1 MKRLTL
7 TLLAMLALSAT
18 MLAQQAMPV
27 PFDPNVRRGKLEN
40 GLTYYIRHNEKP
52 AQRANF
58 YIAQK
63 VGSILEEDNQ
73 QGLAHFLEHMAFNGT
88 KNFPGKALL
97 NYMEH
102 NGVKFGE
109 NVNAWT
115 SIEQTVYMLT
125 NVPTTNMNLVDSCI
139 LILHD
144 WSNFISLEGEEIDK
158 ERGVI
163 LEEMRQGQGAQMRI
177 YEKMLPEIYPNS
189 PYGHRLPIGTKE
201 VVSGFDHEAL
211 RAYYHKWY
219 RPDLQGIIIVG
230 DIDVN
235 EVENHLK
242 SIFEDIPAPV
252 NPAERIRFQV
262 ADNAEPIVSICT
274 DPEETT
280 YDVSVFYKHDIVPFE
295 ERGDVQYWIKGYID
309 QLVATMYNN
318 RLEEL
323 TQKANPPFIY
333 GGGYY
338 STFFISDT
346 KDAWMSAAVAK
357 DKDGID
363 EALNAI
369 VAENKR
375 MQQYGFTASEFE
387 RAKADLMKRIE
398 NQYDERDKQET
409 GRIFRPILNHFLTNE
424 PLMGIE
430 NEYML
435 LSQIL
440 PALPVEAIN
449 QYAAELIREDNI
461 VITLT
466 APEKEGEVLPT
477 KAELLAMFNKAK
489 EVEVEPYVETVSNE
503 PLIATL
509 PVKGAIES
517 KKHDD
522 TFDATVLTLKNGVTV
537 IYKPTTFKDD
547 EVLMN
552 AYSFGGYSVMDQ
564 SDPYTLQEINS
575 LATLG
580 GVGNFSAIDL
590 PKVLAGKKA
599 SVHPQI
605 GSLTEGMSGNC
616 SARDLETML
625 QLTYL
630 YFTSPRSD
638 EEAFQSYITRT
649 KAMVAN
655 AESDPNTAFRDNLMF
670 AMYDN
675 HPLVKRMKAED
686 YDKVDYAKALK
697 LYTDRFKDA
706 NNFVFTFVGNID
718 PETFEP
724 LVEQYIGSL
733 KTKKND
739 ETWTANVPA
748 ITDKDVNSHY
758 TKAME
763 NPMVTCYM
771 VYNGEMEYTME
782 NQMKMQV
789 LSDVMDIVY
798 TEKIR
803 EDEGGTYG
811 VGVNGNLTLR
821 PKETFMFL
829 IAFQTNKEM
838 YEKLM
843 GIAVAELQNVAN
855 QGPRA
860 EDLKKVKEFLIK
872 KHSEDLES
880 NRYWMNCIQTQ
891 YRDGYNP
898 MANYEQIVN
907 GITADDVANMAK
919 AVLKGYKKEVVQIP
933 PRINEIP
940 LLNH

>member
-7 TLLAMLALSAT
+7 TLIATLALSAT
-18 MLAQQAMPV
+18 MLAQQAV
-27 PFDPNVRRGKLEN
+27 PFDQNVRRGKLEN

-63 VGSILEEDNQ
+63 VGSILEEEDQ
-73 QGLAHFLEHMAFNGT
+73 RGLAHFLEHMAFNGT
-88 KNFPGKALL
+88 ANFPGKSLL

-109 NVNAWT
+109 NVNAYT

-144 WSNFISLEGEEIDK
+144 WSSFISLEGEEIDK

-163 LEEMRQGQGAQMRI
+163 MEEKRTRNDAQQRMW
-177 YEKMLPEIYPNS
+177 EKMLPDIYPNS
-189 PYGHRLPIGTKE
+189 PYGHRMPIGTDE
-201 VVSGFDHEAL
+201 VIMGFDHEAL

-219 RPDLQGIIIVG
+219 RPDLQGIIIIG
-230 DIDVN
+230 DVDVN

-242 SIFEDIPAPV
+242 AIFEDIPAPI
-252 NPAERIRFQV
+252 NPTERTRFEV
-262 ADNAEPIVSICT
+262 ADNTEPIVSICT
-274 DPEETT
+274 DREETN
-280 YDVSVFYKHDIVPFE
+280 YGVSVYYKHDIVPFE
-295 ERGDVQYWIKGYID
+295 ERNDIQYWLKGYID
-309 QLVATMYNN
+309 QLVAMMYNN
-318 RLEEL
+318 RMEEL
-323 TQKANPPFIY
+323 TQKANPPFIFGY
-333 GGGYY
+333 GYY
-338 STFFISDT
+338 GTFFVSDT
-346 KDAWMSAAVAK
+346 KDAWTSMAYAK

-363 EALNAI
+363 EALTAL
-369 VAENKR
+369 VTENKR

-387 RAKADLMKRIE
+387 RAKADLMKHIE

-409 GRIFRPILNHFLTNE
+409 ARLFNPILAHFLTNE

-440 PALPVEAIN
+440 PNLPVEAIN
-449 QYAAELIREDNI
+449 QYVPELIREDNI

-466 APEKEGEVLPT
+466 APEKEGEKLPS
-477 KAELLAMFNKAK
+477 KAELIEMLDNAK
-489 EVEVEPYVETVSNE
+489 EIEVEPYVETVSNE

-509 PVKGAIES
+509 PVKGSIES

-522 TFDATVLTLKNGVTV
+522 IFDATVLILKNGVKV

-547 EVLMN
+547 EILMS

-564 SDPYTLQEINS
+564 SDPYTLQEINA

-590 PKVLAGKKA
+590 PKVLAGKRA
-599 SVHPQI
+599 SVYPSI
-605 GSLTEGMSGNC
+605 GMMTEGMNGNC

-638 EEAFQSYITRT
+638 EEAFQSYITRA

-655 AESDPNTAFRDNLMF
+655 AESDPMTAFRDNLMF

-675 HPLVKRMKAED
+675 HPLVKRMKAEE
-686 YDKVDYAKALK
+686 YDKVDYAKAMK
-697 LYTDRFKDA
+697 LYADRFKDA

-724 LVEQYIGSL
+724 LIEQYIGAL

-739 ETWTANVPA
+739 ETWTANVPS
-748 ITDKDVNSHY
+748 ITEKDITSHY

-763 NPMVTCYM
+763 NPKVTCYTIYSGDM
-771 VYNGEMEYTME
+771 QYTRK
-782 NQMKMQV
+782 NQLTMQA
-789 LSDVMDIVY
+789 LNDVMDIVY

-811 VGVNGNLTLR
+811 VGVQGNLSLR

-829 IAFQTNKEM
+829 IGFDTNKEM

-843 GIAVAELQNVAN
+843 GIAIAELQNVAN
-855 QGPRA
+855 NGPR
-860 EDLKKVKEFLIK
+860 EQDLKKVKEFLVK
-872 KHSEDLES
+872 KHSEDMEN
-880 NRYWMNCIQTQ
+880 NRYWMSCIQSVE
-891 YRDGYNP
+891 RDNINP
-898 MANYEQIVN
+898 MKDYNDIIN
-907 GITADDVANMAK
+907 SITADDVANMAK

-933 PRINEIP
+933 E
-940 LLNH
+940 

>member
-1 MKRLTL
+1 MKKLTL
-7 TLLAMLALSAT
+7 TLLALLALSAT

-27 PFDPNVRRGKLEN
+27 PFDQNVRRGKLEN

-63 VGSILEEDNQ
+63 VGSILEEDDQ

-88 KNFPGKALL
+88 KNYPGKELL

-144 WSNFISLEGEEIDK
+144 WSSFISLESEEIDK

-177 YEKMLPEIYPNS
+177 YQKMLPEIYPNS
-189 PYGHRLPIGTKE
+189 PYGHRLPIGTEK
-201 VVSGFDHEAL
+201 VVSGFKHDAL

-219 RPDLQGIIIVG
+219 RPDLQGIIIIG
-230 DIDVN
+230 DVDVN

-242 SIFEDIPAPV
+242 SIFEDIPAPI
-252 NPAERIRFQV
+252 NPAERTRFQV

-274 DPEETT
+274 DPEETN
-280 YDVSVFYKHDIVPFE
+280 YNISVYYKHDIVPFE
-295 ERGDVQYWIKGYID
+295 ERDDIQYWLKGYID
-309 QLVATMYNN
+309 ELVATMYNN
-318 RLEEL
+318 RMEEL
-323 TQKANPPFIY
+323 TQKANPPFIFGY
-333 GGGYY
+333 GYY
-338 STFFISDT
+338 GTFFVSDT
-346 KDAWMSAAVAK
+346 KDAWTGLAYAK
-357 DKDGID
+357 DKEGID
-363 EALNAI
+363 EALSAI

-409 GRIFRPILNHFLTNE
+409 GRLFYPILNHFLTNE

-435 LSQIL
+435 LGQIM

-449 QYAAELIREDNI
+449 QYVPELIREDNI

-477 KAELLAMFNKAK
+477 KEELLAMYEKANK
-489 EVEVEPYVETVSNE
+489 VEVEPYKETVSNE

-522 TFDATVLTLKNGVTV
+522 TFDATILTLKNGVKV

-547 EVLMN
+547 EILMN

-564 SDPYTLQEINS
+564 SDPFTLQEINS

-590 PKVLAGKKA
+590 PKILAGKKA
-599 SVHPQI
+599 NVSPNIQ
-605 GSLTEGMSGNC
+605 SFTEGMSGNC

-655 AESDPNTAFRDNLMF
+655 IESDPSTAFRDNLMF
-670 AMYDN
+670 ALYDN

-697 LYTDRFKDA
+697 LYADRFKDA

-724 LVEQYIGSL
+724 MIEQYIGSL
-733 KTKKND
+733 KTKKNN
-739 ETWTANVPA
+739 ETWTDKVPNL
-748 ITDKDVNSHY
+748 TDKDVNCHY

-763 NPMVTCYM
+763 NPKVTCYI
-771 VYNGEMEYTME
+771 VYNGDMVFNRK
-782 NQMKMQV
+782 NQMVMQA

-811 VGVNGNLTLR
+811 VGVNGNLNLR
-821 PKETFMFL
+821 PKETYMFL
-829 IAFQTNKEM
+829 IGFETNKEM

-843 GIAVAELQNVAN
+843 GIAKAELQNVAN
-855 QGPRA
+855 QGPRP
-860 EDLKKVKEFLIK
+860 EDLKKVKEFLVK
-872 KHSEDLES
+872 KHAEDLES
-880 NRYWMNCIQTQ
+880 NRYWMNCIQVMD
-891 YRDGYNP
+891 RDGYNP
-898 MANYEQIVN
+898 MQDYIDIIN
-907 GITADDVANMAK
+907 GITGDDVANMAK
-919 AVLKGYKKEVVQIP
+919 AVLNGYKKEVVQIP
-933 PRINEIP
+933 E
-940 LLNH
+940 

>member
-1 MKRLTL
+1 MRKLTL

-18 MLAQQAMPV
+18 MFAQQAMPV
-27 PFDPNVRRGKLEN
+27 PFDQNVRRGKLEN

-63 VGSILEEDNQ
+63 VGSILEEDDQ

-125 NVPTTNMNLVDSCI
+125 NVPTTNPGLVDSCI

-144 WSNFISLEGEEIDK
+144 WSSFISLESEEIEK

-177 YEKMLPEIYPNS
+177 YEKILPEIYPNS
-189 PYGHRLPIGTKE
+189 PYGHRLPIGIE
-201 VVSGFDHEAL
+201 PVVGHFEHEAL
-211 RAYYHKWY
+211 RAYYRKWY
-219 RPDLQGIIIVG
+219 RPDLQGIIIIG

-235 EVENHLK
+235 EIENRLK
-242 SIFEDIPAPV
+242 TIFEDIPAPV
-252 NPAERIRFQV
+252 NPAERTRFQV
-262 ADNAEPIVSICT
+262 ADNEEPIVTIGT
-274 DPEETT
+274 DREETT
-280 YDVSVFYKHDIVPFE
+280 YNVMLFYKHDIVPFE
-295 ERGDVQYWIKGYID
+295 ERGDISYWIKDYID
-309 QLVATMYNN
+309 QLVSTMYNN

-323 TQKANPPFIY
+323 TQKGNPPFIY
-333 GGGYY
+333 GYGYY
-338 STFFISDT
+338 GTFYVSDT
-346 KDAWMSAAVAK
+346 KDAWTSMAVAK

-363 EALNAI
+363 EALSAL

-375 MQQYGFTASEFE
+375 MQQYGFTESEFE
-387 RAKADLMKRIE
+387 RAKADLLKRIE

-409 GRIFRPILNHFLTNE
+409 GRLFNPILAHFLTNE

-435 LSQIL
+435 INQVL
-440 PALPVEAIN
+440 PALLLEAIN
-449 QYAAELIREDNI
+449 QYAAELIRKDNI

-466 APEKEGEVLPT
+466 APEKEGEVLPN
-477 KAELLAMFNKAK
+477 KAELLAMFNKAN
-489 EVEVEPYVETVSNE
+489 EVEVEPYKETVSNE

-522 TFDATVLTLKNGVTV
+522 TFDATVLTLKNGVKV

-547 EVLMN
+547 EIMMT

-564 SDPYTLQEINS
+564 SDPYTLQEINE

-580 GVGNFSAIDL
+580 GLGNFSAIDL

-599 SVHPQI
+599 RVTPSVN
-605 GSLTEGMSGNC
+605 SMTEGISGNC
-616 SARDLETML
+616 SVRDLETML

-630 YFTSPRSD
+630 YFNSIRSD
-638 EEAFQSYITRT
+638 EEAFQSYVTRT
-649 KAMVAN
+649 KAIVAN
-655 AESDPNTAFRDNLMF
+655 AESDPNTAFRDNLMA

-686 YDKVDYAKALK
+686 YDKIDYAKGLK
-697 LYTDRFKDA
+697 LFADRFKDA

-724 LVEQYIGSL
+724 MIEQYIGSL
-733 KTKKND
+733 KTKNNN
-739 ETWTANVPA
+739 ETWTDKAPA
-748 ITDKDVNSHY
+748 ITDKDVNNHY

-771 VYNGEMEYTME
+771 VYNGEVDYTAE
-782 NQMKMQV
+782 NIMKMQV
-789 LSDVMDIVY
+789 LGDVMDIVY

-811 VGVNGNLTLR
+811 VGVNGNLSLR
-821 PKETFMFL
+821 PKEAFMFL
-829 IAFQTNKEM
+829 IGFQTNKEM

-843 GIAVAELQNVAN
+843 GIAISELQNVADN
-855 QGPRA
+855 GPR
-860 EDLKKVKEFLIK
+860 EQDLKKVKEFLIK
-872 KHSEDLES
+872 KHAEDLES
-880 NRYWMNCIQTQ
+880 NRYWMNCIQAKE
-891 YRDGYNP
+891 RDNYNP
-898 MANYEQIVN
+898 MDNYEKIVN
-907 GITADDVANMAK
+907 AITGNDVANMAK
-919 AVLKGYKKEVVQIP
+919 AVLKGHKKEVVQIP
-933 PRINEIP
+933 E
-940 LLNH
+940 

>member
-1 MKRLTL
+1 MKKLTL

-18 MLAQQAMPV
+18 MFAQQAMPV
-27 PFDPNVRRGKLEN
+27 PFDQNVRRGKLEN

-63 VGSILEEDNQ
+63 VGSILEEENQ
-73 QGLAHFLEHMAFNGT
+73 RGLAHFLEHMAFNGLEH
-88 KNFPGKALL
+88 FPKKAMLD
-97 NYMEH
+97 YMER

-115 SIEQTVYMLT
+115 SFEQTVYMLN
-125 NVPTTNMNLVDSCI
+125 NVPTTNPGLVDSC
-139 LILHD
+139 LLVLHD
-144 WSNFISLEGEEIDK
+144 WSSFISLEDDEIES

-163 LEEMRQGQGAQMRI
+163 LEEMRQGLDAQSRI
-177 YEKMLPEIYPNS
+177 YDKILPEIYPNS
-189 PYGHRLPIGTKE
+189 PYGVPMPIIGTEE
-201 VVSGFDHEAL
+201 VVANFDHQFL
-211 RAYYHKWY
+211 RDYYNKWY
-219 RPDLQGIIIVG
+219 RPDLQGIIIIG

-235 EVENHLK
+235 QIENRIK
-242 SIFEDIPAPV
+242 EMFADIPAPV
-252 NPAERIRFQV
+252 NPAERVYFPV
-262 ADNAEPIVSICT
+262 ADNEEPIVSIAT
-274 DPEETT
+274 DVEETN
-280 YDVSVFYKHDIVPFE
+280 YNIMLSYKHDIVPFE
-295 ERGDVQYWIKGYID
+295 EREDVQYWIKGYLDNLISS
-309 QLVATMYNN
+309 MYNN
-318 RLEEL
+318 RMQEL
-323 TQKANPPFIY
+323 TQKANPPFIFGY
-333 GGGYY
+333 GYY
-338 STFFISDT
+338 GTFFISDT
-346 KDAWMSAAVAK
+346 KDAWTSLAYAK

-375 MQQYGFTASEFE
+375 MQEYGFTASEFE

-398 NQYDERDKQET
+398 SQYDERDKQET
-409 GRIFRPILNHFLTNE
+409 SRYFYPILSHFLTNE

-435 LSQIL
+435 LSQVL
-440 PALPVEAIN
+440 PALPLEAIN
-449 QYAAELIREDNI
+449 MYAKEMIREDNI

-477 KAELLAMFNKAK
+477 KDELLAMLKKAN
-489 EVEVEPYVETVSNE
+489 EVEVEPYKETVSNE

-509 PVKGAIES
+509 PVKGEITS

-522 TFDATVLTLKNGVTV
+522 TFDATILTLSNGAKV
-537 IYKPTTFKDD
+537 IYKPTKFKDD
-547 EVLMN
+547 EIMMN
-552 AYSFGGYSVMDQ
+552 AYSFGGLSVMDQ
-564 SDPYTLQEINS
+564 SDPYTLQQIDE

-599 SVHPQI
+599 NVNPSI
-605 GSLTEGMSGNC
+605 GNFTEGMNGNC
-616 SARDLETML
+616 SVKDLETML

-630 YFTSPRSD
+630 YFNSLRSD

-649 KAMVAN
+649 KAMLANYESNPDVAF
-655 AESDPNTAFRDNLMF
+655 SDNLIF
-670 AMYDN
+670 ALFDN
-675 HPLVKRMKAED
+675 HPLRKRMKAED
-686 YDKVDYAKALK
+686 YDKVDYANGLK
-697 LYTDRFKDA
+697 LFADRFKDA

-724 LVEQYIGSL
+724 LIEQYIGSL

-739 ETWTANVPA
+739 ETWTANVPT
-748 ITDKDVNSHY
+748 ITDKDVNCHY

-763 NPMVTCYM
+763 NPKVTCYI
-771 VYNGEMEYTME
+771 VYNGDMEFNRK
-782 NQMKMQV
+782 NQMTMQA
-789 LSDVMDIVY
+789 LNDVMDIVY

-811 VGVNGNLTLR
+811 VGVNGNLMNR
-821 PKETFMFL
+821 PKESFMFL
-829 IAFQTNKEM
+829 VGFNTNKEM

-855 QGPRA
+855 NGPRP
-860 EDLKKVKEFLIK
+860 EDLKKVKEFLVK
-872 KHSEDLES
+872 KHAEDMEN
-880 NRYWMNCIQTQ
+880 NRYWMNCITTQ
-891 YRDGYNP
+891 ERDGYNP
-898 MANYEQIVN
+898 MADYEKIIES
-907 GITADDVANMAK
+907 ITSDDVANMAK

-933 PRINEIP
+933 E
-940 LLNH
+940 

>member
-1 MKRLTL
+1 MKKLTL
-7 TLLAMLALSAT
+7 TLIAMLALSIT

-63 VGSILEEDNQ
+63 VGSILEEDDQ

-144 WSNFISLEGEEIDK
+144 WSSFISLEGEEIDK

-509 PVKGAIES
+509 PVKGAIET

-855 QGPRA
+855 QGPRP

-933 PRINEIP
+933 E
-940 LLNH
+940 

>member
-1 MKRLTL
+1 MKKLTL
-7 TLLAMLALSAT
+7 TLIAMLALSIT

-63 VGSILEEDNQ
+63 VGSILEEDDQ

-144 WSNFISLEGEEIDK
+144 WSSFISLEGEEIDK

-363 EALNAI
+363 EALNSI

-509 PVKGAIES
+509 PVKGAIET

-933 PRINEIP
+933 E
-940 LLNH
+940 

>member
-1 MKRLTL
+1 
-7 TLLAMLALSAT
+7 MLALSVS

-27 PFDPNVRRGKLEN
+27 PFDQNVRRGKLEN

-63 VGSILEEDNQ
+63 VGSILEEDDQ

-88 KNFPGKALL
+88 KNYPGKELL

-144 WSNFISLEGEEIDK
+144 WSSFISLESEEIDK

-177 YEKMLPEIYPNS
+177 YQKMLPEIYPNS
-189 PYGHRLPIGTKE
+189 PYGHRLPIGTEE
-201 VVSGFDHEAL
+201 VVSGFKHDAL

-219 RPDLQGIIIVG
+219 RPDLQGIIIIG
-230 DIDVN
+230 DVDVN

-242 SIFEDIPAPV
+242 SIFEDIPAPI
-252 NPAERIRFQV
+252 NPAERTRFQV

-274 DPEETT
+274 DPEETN
-280 YDVSVFYKHDIVPFE
+280 YNISVYYKHDIVPFE
-295 ERGDVQYWIKGYID
+295 ERDDIQYWLKGYID
-309 QLVATMYNN
+309 ELVATMYNN
-318 RLEEL
+318 RMEEL
-323 TQKANPPFIY
+323 TQKANPPFIFGY
-333 GGGYY
+333 GYY
-338 STFFISDT
+338 GTFFVSDT
-346 KDAWMSAAVAK
+346 KDAWTGLAYAK

-363 EALNAI
+363 EALSAI

-409 GRIFRPILNHFLTNE
+409 GRLFYPILSHFLTNE

-435 LSQIL
+435 LGQIM

-449 QYAAELIREDNI
+449 QYVPELIREDNI

-477 KAELLAMFNKAK
+477 KEELLAMYEKANK
-489 EVEVEPYVETVSNE
+489 VEVEPYKETVSNE

-522 TFDATVLTLKNGVTV
+522 TFDATILTLKNGVKV

-547 EVLMN
+547 EILMN

-564 SDPYTLQEINS
+564 SDPFTLQEINQ

-590 PKVLAGKKA
+590 PKILAGKKA
-599 SVHPQI
+599 NVSPNIQ
-605 GSLTEGMSGNC
+605 SFTEGMSGNC
-616 SARDLETML
+616 SARDLETLL

-655 AESDPNTAFRDNLMF
+655 IESDPSTAFRDNLMF
-670 AMYDN
+670 ALYDN

-697 LYTDRFKDA
+697 LYADRFKDA

-724 LVEQYIGSL
+724 MIEQYIGSL
-733 KTKKND
+733 KTKKNN
-739 ETWTANVPA
+739 ETWTDKVPNL
-748 ITDKDVNSHY
+748 TDKDVNCHY

-763 NPMVTCYM
+763 NPKVTCYI
-771 VYNGEMEYTME
+771 VYNGDMEFNRK
-782 NQMKMQV
+782 NQMVMQA

-811 VGVNGNLTLR
+811 VGVNGNLNLR
-821 PKETFMFL
+821 PKETYMFL
-829 IAFQTNKEM
+829 IGFETNKEM

-843 GIAVAELQNVAN
+843 GIAKAELQNVAN
-855 QGPRA
+855 QGPRP
-860 EDLKKVKEFLIK
+860 EDLKKVKEFLVK
-872 KHSEDLES
+872 KHAEDLES
-880 NRYWMNCIQTQ
+880 NRYWMNCIQVMD
-891 YRDGYNP
+891 RDGYNP
-898 MANYEQIVN
+898 MQDYIDIIN
-907 GITADDVANMAK
+907 GITSDDVANMAK
-919 AVLKGYKKEVVQIP
+919 AVLNGYKKEVVQIP
-933 PRINEIP
+933 E
-940 LLNH
+940 

>member
-1 MKRLTL
+1 MKKLTL

-18 MLAQQAMPV
+18 MLAQQAMPL
-27 PFDPNVRRGKLEN
+27 PFDQNVRRGKLEN

-63 VGSILEEDNQ
+63 VGSILENDDQ

-88 KNFPGKALL
+88 TNFPGKSLL
-97 NYMEH
+97 SYMEH

-115 SIEQTVYMLT
+115 GIEQTVYMLT
-125 NVPTTNMNLVDSCI
+125 NVPTTNKNLVDSCI

-144 WSNFISLEGEEIDK
+144 WSSFISLEGPEIDK

-163 LEEMRQGQGAQMRI
+163 LEEKRSRNDAQQRMW
-177 YEKMLPEIYPNS
+177 EKMLPEIYPNS
-189 PYGHRLPIGTKE
+189 PYGHRMPIGLEE
-201 VVSGFDHEAL
+201 VITGFDHEAL

-219 RPDLQGIIIVG
+219 RPDLQGIIIIG
-230 DIDVN
+230 DVDVN
-235 EVENHLK
+235 EVESRIK
-242 SIFEDIPAPV
+242 AIFEDIPAPV
-252 NPAERIRFQV
+252 NPAERTRFQV

-274 DPEETT
+274 DREETN
-280 YDVSVFYKHDIVPFE
+280 YNISVYYKHDVVPTE
-295 ERGDVQYWIKGYID
+295 EKGDISYWLKGFID
-309 QLVATMYNN
+309 DLVSTMFNN
-318 RLEEL
+318 RMQEL
-323 TQKANPPFIY
+323 TQKANPPFIFGY
-333 GGGYY
+333 GYY
-338 STFFISDT
+338 GTFFVSDT
-346 KDAWMSAAVAK
+346 KDAWTTTAYAK

-363 EALNAI
+363 EALAAL
-369 VAENKR
+369 VAESKR
-375 MQQYGFTASEFE
+375 MQEYGFTASEFE
-387 RAKADLMKRIE
+387 RAKADLMKRIQS
-398 NQYDERDKQET
+398 QYDERDKQET
-409 GRIFRPILNHFLTNE
+409 SRYFYPILYHFLNNE

-435 LSQIL
+435 VSQIL
-440 PALPVEAIN
+440 PSLPVEAIN
-449 QYAAELIREDNI
+449 MYAKEMIREDNI

-466 APEKEGEVLPT
+466 APEKADEKLPS
-477 KAELLAMFNKAK
+477 KEELLGMFNKAK

-509 PVKGAIES
+509 PPKGAIES
-517 KKHDD
+517 KKHDLV
-522 TFDATVLTLKNGVTV
+522 FDATVLTLKNGVKV
-537 IYKPTTFKDD
+537 IYKPTKFKDD
-547 EVLMN
+547 EILMN

-564 SDPYTLQEINS
+564 SDPYTLQEINE

-599 SVHPQI
+599 SVHPNI
-605 GSLTEGMSGNC
+605 SSLTEGMSGNC
-616 SARDLETML
+616 SVNDLETML

-649 KAMVAN
+649 KAMIAN
-655 AESDPNTAFRDNLMF
+655 MEADPNTAFRDNLMF

-697 LYTDRFKDA
+697 LYADRFKDA

-733 KTKKND
+733 KTKNND
-739 ETWTANVPA
+739 ETWTDKVPL
-748 ITDKDVNSHY
+748 ITEKDVTSHY

-771 VYNGEMEYTME
+771 VYNGDMQYTRK
-782 NQMKMQV
+782 NQMTMQI
-789 LSDVMDIVY
+789 LGDVMDIVY

-811 VGVNGNLTLR
+811 VGVQGNLSNR

-829 IAFQTNKEM
+829 IGFQTNKEM

-843 GIAVAELQNVAN
+843 AS
-855 QGPRA
+855 PSPSC
-860 EDLKKVKEFLIK
+860 KM
-872 KHSEDLES
+872 
-880 NRYWMNCIQTQ
+880 WPT
-891 YRDGYNP
+891 
-898 MANYEQIVN
+898 
-907 GITADDVANMAK
+907 K
-919 AVLKGYKKEVVQIP
+919 ARVPKTS
-933 PRINEIP
+933 RR
-940 LLNH
+940 

>member
-1 MKRLTL
+1 MKKLTL

-18 MLAQQAMPV
+18 MFAQQAMPV
-27 PFDPNVRRGKLEN
+27 PFDQNVRRGKLEN

-63 VGSILEEDNQ
+63 VGSVLEEENQ
-73 QGLAHFLEHMAFNGT
+73 RGLAHFLEHMAFNGLEH
-88 KNFPGKALL
+88 FPKKTMLD
-97 NYMEH
+97 YMER
-102 NGVKFGE
+102 NGVKFGT

-115 SIEQTVYMLT
+115 SFEQTVYMLN
-125 NVPTTNMNLVDSCI
+125 NVPTTNPGLVDSC
-139 LILHD
+139 LLVLHD
-144 WSNFISLEGEEIDK
+144 WSSFISLEDDEIES

-163 LEEMRQGQGAQMRI
+163 LEEMRQGMDAQSRI
-177 YEKMLPEIYPNS
+177 YNKVLPEIYPNS
-189 PYGHRLPIGTKE
+189 PYGVPMPIIGTEE
-201 VVSGFDHEAL
+201 VVANFDHQFL
-211 RAYYHKWY
+211 RDYYNKWY
-219 RPDLQGIIIVG
+219 RPDLQGIIIIG
-230 DIDVN
+230 DVDVN
-235 EVENHLK
+235 QIENRLK
-242 SIFEDIPAPV
+242 EMFADIPAPV
-252 NPAERIRFQV
+252 DPAERVYFPV
-262 ADNAEPIVSICT
+262 ADNEETIVSIAT
-274 DPEETT
+274 DVEETT
-280 YDVSVFYKHDIVPFE
+280 YDISVLYKHDIVPFE

-309 QLVATMYNN
+309 DLVSTMYNN

-323 TQKANPPFIY
+323 THKANPPFVY

-338 STFFISDT
+338 GTFLISNT
-346 KDAWMSAAVAK
+346 KDAWTTTAVAM
-357 DKDGID
+357 DKDGI
-363 EALNAI
+363 EKALNALI
-369 VAENKR
+369 AENKR
-375 MQQYGFTASEFE
+375 MQQFGFTESEFE

-409 GRIFRPILNHFLTNE
+409 GRLFYPILSHFLTNE

-461 VITLT
+461 VIMLT

-477 KAELLAMFNKAK
+477 KAELLVMFEKANKQ
-489 EVEVEPYVETVSNE
+489 EVEAYVETVSNE

-509 PVKGAIES
+509 PVKGAIAS

-522 TFDATVLTLKNGVTV
+522 TFDATVLTLKNGVKV

-547 EVLMN
+547 EVMMT

-564 SDPYTLQEINS
+564 KDPYTLQEINS

-605 GSLTEGMSGNC
+605 SSFTEGMSGNC
-616 SARDLETML
+616 SARDLETMM

-638 EEAFQSYITRT
+638 EEAFQSYLTRT
-649 KAMVAN
+649 KAIVAN
-655 AESDPNTAFRDNLMF
+655 AESDPMTAFRDNLML
-670 AMYDN
+670 AMYDD
-675 HPLVKRMKAED
+675 HPLIKRMRAED

-697 LYTDRFKDA
+697 LYADRFKDA

-724 LVEQYIGSL
+724 MVEQYIGAL
-733 KTKKND
+733 KTKKNN
-739 ETWTANVPA
+739 ETWTANAPA
-748 ITDKDVNSHY
+748 LTDKDVNFHY

-763 NPMVTCYM
+763 NPKVTCYM
-771 VYNGEMEYTME
+771 VYNGDMEFNRK
-782 NQMKMQV
+782 NQMTMQA

-811 VGVNGNLTLR
+811 VGVNGNLNNR
-821 PKETFMFL
+821 PKESFMFL
-829 IAFQTNKEM
+829 IGFETNKEM
-838 YEKLM
+838 FEKLI
-843 GIAVAELQNVAN
+843 GIAKAELQNVAN
-855 QGPRA
+855 NGPRP

-872 KHSEDLES
+872 KHSEDLEN

-891 YRDGYNP
+891 DRDGYNP

-907 GITADDVANMAK
+907 SITSDDVANMAK
-919 AVLKGYKKEVVQIP
+919 AVLNGYKKEVVQIP
-933 PRINEIP
+933 E
-940 LLNH
+940 

>member
-1 MKRLTL
+1 MKKLTL
-7 TLLAMLALSAT
+7 TLIAMLAMSAS
-18 MLAQQAMPV
+18 MFAQQAMPA
-27 PFDPNVRRGKLEN
+27 PFDQNVRRGKLEN

-63 VGSILEEDNQ
+63 VGSILEEDTQ
-73 QGLAHFLEHMAFNGT
+73 RGLAHFLEHMAFNGLEH
-88 KNFPGKALL
+88 FPKKAMLD
-97 NYMEH
+97 YMER
-102 NGVKFGE
+102 NGVKFGT

-115 SIEQTVYMLT
+115 SFEQTVYMLN
-125 NVPTTNMNLVDSCI
+125 NVPTTNPGLVDTCM
-139 LILHD
+139 LVLHD
-144 WSNFISLEGEEIDK
+144 WSSFISLEDDEIES

-163 LEEMRQGQGAQMRI
+163 LEEMRQGQDAQMRI
-177 YEKMLPEIYPNS
+177 YDKILPEIYPNS
-189 PYGHRLPIGTKE
+189 PYGVPMPIIGTEE
-201 VVSGFDHEAL
+201 VVAHFDHQHL
-211 RAYYHKWY
+211 RNYYHKWY
-219 RPDLQGIIIVG
+219 RPDLQGIIIIG

-235 EVENHLK
+235 QIENRLK
-242 SIFEDIPAPV
+242 EMFADIPAPV
-252 NPAERIRFQV
+252 DPAERVYFPV
-262 ADNAEPIVSICT
+262 ADNEKPIVSVAT
-274 DPEETT
+274 DVEETT
-280 YDVSVFYKHDIVPFE
+280 YNIMVSYKHDIIPFE
-295 ERGDVQYWIKGYID
+295 ERDDVQYWIKGYLDDLI
-309 QLVATMYNN
+309 ATMYNN
-318 RLEEL
+318 RMREL
-323 TQKANPPFIY
+323 TQKADPPFIFGY
-333 GGGYY
+333 GYY
-338 STFFISDT
+338 GTFFISDT
-346 KDAWMSAAVAK
+346 KDAWTSYAVAM
-357 DKDGID
+357 DKDGI
-363 EALNAI
+363 EKAVNAL

-375 MQQYGFTASEFE
+375 MQQYGFTESEFE

-409 GRIFRPILNHFLTNE
+409 DRYFRPILAHFLTNE

-440 PALPVEAIN
+440 PNLPVEAIN
-449 QYAAELIREDNI
+449 QYAPELIREDNI

-466 APEKEGEVLPT
+466 APEKEGEKLPT
-477 KAELLAMFNKAK
+477 KEELLAMFEKANKQ
-489 EVEVEPYVETVSNE
+489 EVEPYVETVSNE

-509 PVKGAIES
+509 PVKGEISS

-522 TFDATVLTLKNGVTV
+522 TFDATILTLKNGVKV

-547 EVLMN
+547 EILMT
-552 AYSFGGYSVMDQ
+552 AYSFGGYSAMDQ
-564 SDPYTLQEINS
+564 SDPYTLQELNE

-599 SVHPQI
+599 SVHPYI
-605 GSLTEGMSGNC
+605 SSMTEGIDGNC
-616 SARDLETML
+616 SVRDLETML

-630 YFTSPRSD
+630 YFNSPRSD
-638 EEAFQSYITRT
+638 EEAFQSYINRT
-649 KAMVAN
+649 KSMVAN
-655 AESDPNTAFRDNLMF
+655 VESDPNTAFRDNMVF

-675 HPLVKRMKAED
+675 HPLAKRMKAED

-697 LYTDRFKDA
+697 LYADRFKDA

-724 LVEQYIGSL
+724 LIEQYIGAL

-739 ETWTANVPA
+739 ETWTANCPTL
-748 ITDKDVNSHY
+748 TDKDVNCHY

-771 VYNGEMEYTME
+771 VYNGDMQFNRKNQLTM
-782 NQMKMQV
+782 QA

-811 VGVNGNLTLR
+811 VGVQGNLSLR

-829 IAFQTNKEM
+829 IGFQTNKEM

-843 GIAVAELQNVAN
+843 GIAKVELQNVASN
-855 QGPRA
+855 GPRP

-880 NRYWMNCIQTQ
+880 NRYWMNSIQCKE
-891 YRDGYNP
+891 RDGYNP
-898 MANYEQIVN
+898 MENYNDLIN
-907 GITADDVANMAK
+907 GITGDDVANMAK
-919 AVLKGYKKEVVQIP
+919 AVLKGYLKEVVQIP
-933 PRINEIP
+933 E
-940 LLNH
+940 

>member
-1 MKRLTL
+1 MRKLTL
-7 TLLAMLALSAT
+7 TLAAVFALSAT

-27 PFDPNVRRGKLEN
+27 PFDQNVRRGKLEN

-63 VGSILEEDNQ
+63 VGSILEEDDQ

-88 KNFPGKALL
+88 QNFPGKALL

-144 WSNFISLEGEEIDK
+144 WSSFISLESEEIDK

-177 YEKMLPEIYPNS
+177 YQKMLPEIYPNS
-189 PYGHRLPIGTKE
+189 PYGHRLPIGTEE
-201 VVSGFDHEAL
+201 VVSGFKHDAL

-219 RPDLQGIIIVG
+219 RPDLQGIIIIG

-242 SIFEDIPAPV
+242 TIFEDIPAPI
-252 NPAERIRFQV
+252 NPAERTRFQV
-262 ADNAEPIVSICT
+262 ADNEEPIVSICT
-274 DPEETT
+274 DPEETN
-280 YDVSVFYKHDIVPFE
+280 YNISVFYKHDIVPFE
-295 ERGDVQYWIKGYID
+295 EKDDIQYWLKGYID
-309 QLVATMYNN
+309 ELVATMYNN
-318 RLEEL
+318 RMEEL
-323 TQKANPPFIY
+323 TQKANPPFIFGY
-333 GGGYY
+333 GYY
-338 STFFISDT
+338 GTFFVSDT
-346 KDAWMSAAVAK
+346 KDAWTSLAYAK

-409 GRIFRPILNHFLTNE
+409 GRYLYPILNHFLTNE

-440 PALPVEAIN
+440 PNLPVEAIN
-449 QYAAELIREDNI
+449 QYVPELIRKDNI

-477 KAELLAMFNKAK
+477 KGELLALFNKAN
-489 EVEVEPYVETVSNE
+489 EVEVEPYKETVSNE

-522 TFDATVLTLKNGVTV
+522 TFDATILTLKNGVKV
-537 IYKPTTFKDD
+537 IYKPTKFKDD
-547 EVLMN
+547 EILMTT
-552 AYSFGGYSVMDQ
+552 YSFGGYSAMDQ
-564 SDPYTLQEINS
+564 SDPFTLQEINE
-575 LATLG
+575 LATIG
-580 GVGNFSAIDL
+580 GLGNFSAIDL
-590 PKVLAGKKA
+590 PKILAGKKA
-599 SVHPQI
+599 NVRPDI
-605 GSLTEGMSGNC
+605 SLFTEGMSGNC

-655 AESDPNTAFRDNLMF
+655 IESDPNTAFRDNLLL
-670 AMYDN
+670 ALYDN
-675 HPLVKRMKAED
+675 HPLVKRMRAED
-686 YDKVDYAKALK
+686 YDKVDYSKALK
-697 LYTDRFKDA
+697 LYADRFKDA

-724 LVEQYIGSL
+724 MIEQYIGSL
-733 KTKKND
+733 KTKKNN
-739 ETWTANVPA
+739 ETWTANAPV
-748 ITDKDVNSHY
+748 ITDKNFNSHY

-763 NPMVTCYM
+763 NPKTTCYM
-771 VYNGEMEYTME
+771 VYNGDMEFTRKNQLTM
-782 NQMKMQV
+782 QA

-811 VGVNGNLTLR
+811 VGVNGNLSNR

-829 IAFQTNKEM
+829 IGFETNKEM

-843 GIAVAELQNVAN
+843 GIAKAELQNVAN
-855 QGPRA
+855 NGPRP

-872 KHSEDLES
+872 KHAEDMEN
-880 NRYWMNCIQTQ
+880 NRYWMNCIQTMD
-891 YRDGYNP
+891 RDGYNP
-898 MANYEQIVN
+898 MSNYVEIIN
-907 GITADDVANMAK
+907 EITGEEVANMAK
-919 AVLKGYKKEVVQIP
+919 AVLKGYLKEVVQIP
-933 PRINEIP
+933 E
-940 LLNH
+940 

>member
-1 MKRLTL
+1 MKKLTL
-7 TLLAMLALSAT
+7 TLIAMLALSAT
-18 MLAQQAMPV
+18 MFAQQAMPV

-58 YIAQK
+58 YIAQI
-63 VGSILEEDNQ
+63 VGSILENDDQ

-88 KNFPGKALL
+88 KNFPGKGLL

-144 WSNFISLEGEEIDK
+144 WSSFISLEGEEIDK

-189 PYGHRLPIGTKE
+189 PYGHRLPIGTEE
-201 VVSGFDHEAL
+201 VVSGFKHDAL

-219 RPDLQGIIIVG
+219 RPDLQGIIIIG
-230 DIDVN
+230 DVDVN

-242 SIFEDIPAPV
+242 SIFEDIPAPI
-252 NPAERIRFQV
+252 NPAERTRFQV

-274 DPEETT
+274 DPEETN
-280 YDVSVFYKHDIVPFE
+280 YNISLYYKHDIVPFE
-295 ERGDVQYWIKGYID
+295 ERGDVQYWLKGYID
-309 QLVATMYNN
+309 QLVSTMYNN
-318 RLEEL
+318 RMEEL
-323 TQKANPPFIY
+323 TQKANPPFIFGY
-333 GGGYY
+333 GYY
-338 STFFISDT
+338 GTFFVSDT
-346 KDAWMSAAVAK
+346 KDAWTGLAYAK

-363 EALNAI
+363 EALTAI
-369 VAENKR
+369 MAENKR

-387 RAKADLMKRIE
+387 RAKADLMKQIE

-409 GRIFRPILNHFLTNE
+409 SRYFYPILNHFLTNE
-424 PLMGIE
+424 PLLGIE

-435 LSQIL
+435 LGQIM
-440 PALPVEAIN
+440 PMLPVEAIN
-449 QYAAELIREDNI
+449 QYAKELIREDNI

-477 KAELLAMFNKAK
+477 KEELLALFNKAK
-489 EVEVEPYVETVSNE
+489 EIEVEPYKETVSNE

-522 TFDATVLTLKNGVTV
+522 TFDATILTLKNGVKV
-537 IYKPTTFKDD
+537 IYKPTHFKDD
-547 EVLMN
+547 EILMS

-564 SDPYTLQEINS
+564 SDPYTLQQLNE
-575 LATLG
+575 LAGLG
-580 GVGNFSAIDL
+580 GLGNFSAIDL
-590 PKVLAGKKA
+590 PKVLAGKK
-599 SVHPQI
+599 VHV
-605 GSLTEGMSGNC
+605 SGNVNTFTENVSGSC
-616 SARDLETML
+616 SVKDLETMM
-625 QLTYL
+625 QLIYL
-630 YFTSPRSD
+630 SFGTPRSD
-638 EEAFQSYITRT
+638 EEAYQSFITRT
-649 KAMVAN
+649 KAMLANIESNPDVAF
-655 AESDPNTAFRDNLMF
+655 SDNLIF
-670 AMYDN
+670 ALFDN
-675 HPLVKRMKAED
+675 HPLRKRMKAED

-697 LYTDRFKDA
+697 LYADRFKDA

-724 LVEQYIGSL
+724 MVEQYIGAL

-739 ETWTANVPA
+739 ETWTPNVPA
-748 ITDKDVNSHY
+748 ITDKDVTSHY

-763 NPMVTCYM
+763 NPKVTCYM
-771 VYNGEMEYTME
+771 VYNGDMEFNRK
-782 NQMKMQV
+782 NQLTMQV

-811 VGVNGNLTLR
+811 VGVNASLNNR
-821 PKETFMFL
+821 PKESFMFL
-829 IAFQTNKEM
+829 IGFNTNKEM

-843 GIAVAELQNVAN
+843 GIAKAELQNMAN
-855 QGPRA
+855 QGPRP

-872 KHSEDLES
+872 KHAEDLES

-891 YRDGYNP
+891 DSDGYNP
-898 MANYEQIVN
+898 MANYNEIIN
-907 GITADDVANMAK
+907 GISSSDVANMAK
-919 AVLKGYKKEVVQIP
+919 AVLNGYKKEVVQIP
-933 PRINEIP
+933 E
-940 LLNH
+940 

>member
-1 MKRLTL
+1 
-7 TLLAMLALSAT
+7 
-18 MLAQQAMPV
+18 
-27 PFDPNVRRGKLEN
+27 
-40 GLTYYIRHNEKP
+40 
-52 AQRANF
+52 
-58 YIAQK
+58 
-63 VGSILEEDNQ
+63 
-73 QGLAHFLEHMAFNGT
+73 MAFNGT

-144 WSNFISLEGEEIDK
+144 WSSFISLEGEEIDK

-309 QLVATMYNN
+309 QLVATMYND

-489 EVEVEPYVETVSNE
+489 EAEVEPYVETVSNE

-697 LYTDRFKDA
+697 LYADRFKDA
-706 NNFVFTFVGNID
+706 NNFVFTFVGNIN

-758 TKAME
+758 TKSME

-838 YEKLM
+838 YEKLI

-855 QGPRA
+855 QGPRP

-891 YRDGYNP
+891 NRDGYNP

-933 PRINEIP
+933 E
-940 LLNH
+940 

>member
-1 MKRLTL
+1 MKKLTL
-7 TLLAMLALSAT
+7 TLLATVALSAT
-18 MLAQQAMPV
+18 MFAQGMQL
-27 PFDPNVRRGKLEN
+27 PFDQNVRRGKLEN

-63 VGSILEEDNQ
+63 VGSILEEEDQ
-73 QGLAHFLEHMAFNGT
+73 RGLAHFLEHMAFNGT
-88 KNFPGKALL
+88 LNYPGKSLL

-109 NVNAWT
+109 NVNAYT

-144 WSNFISLEGEEIDK
+144 WSSFISLEGEDIDK

-163 LEEMRQGQGAQMRI
+163 MEEKRTRNSAQQRMW
-177 YEKMLPEIYPNS
+177 EKMLPEIYPNS
-189 PYGHRLPIGTKE
+189 PYGHRMPIGTEE
-201 VVSGFDHEAL
+201 VIMGFDHEAL

-219 RPDLQGIIIVG
+219 RPDLQGIIIIG

-235 EVENHLK
+235 VVESHLK
-242 SIFEDIPAPV
+242 SIFADIPAPID
-252 NPAERIRFQV
+252 PAERTRFEV
-262 ADNAEPIVSICT
+262 ADNVEPIVSICT
-274 DPEETT
+274 DREETN
-280 YDVSVFYKHDIVPFE
+280 YNIAVYYKHDVVPNE
-295 ERGDVQYWIKGYID
+295 AKNDIGYWLKGYID
-309 QLVATMYNN
+309 ALVGTMYNN
-318 RLEEL
+318 RMEEL
-323 TQKANPPFIY
+323 TQKANPPFIFGY
-333 GGGYY
+333 GYY
-338 STFFISDT
+338 GTFFVSDS
-346 KDAWMSAAVAK
+346 KDAWTTMAYAK

-369 VAENKR
+369 VTENKR
-375 MQQYGFTASEFE
+375 MQQYGFTASEYE

-409 GRIFRPILNHFLTNE
+409 ARLFNPILNHFLTNE
-424 PLMGIE
+424 PLLGIE

-435 LSQIL
+435 ISQIL
-440 PALPVEAIN
+440 PNLPVETIN
-449 QYAAELIREDNI
+449 EYAKELIREDNI

-466 APEKEGEVLPT
+466 GPEKEGEVLPT
-477 KAELLAMFNKAK
+477 KEELVALLKAANQ
-489 EVEVEPYVETVSNE
+489 VEVEPYVETVSNE
-503 PLIATL
+503 PLIAVL
-509 PVKGAIES
+509 PPKGAIES
-517 KKHDD
+517 RKHNDM
-522 TFDATVLTLKNGVTV
+522 FDATELTLKNGVKV

-547 EVLMN
+547 EVVMS

-590 PKVLAGKKA
+590 PKVLAGKRA
-599 SVHPQI
+599 NVYPQI
-605 GSLTEGMSGNC
+605 GNVTENMSGNC

-638 EEAFQSYITRT
+638 EEAFQSYITRS

-655 AESDPNTAFRDNLMF
+655 AESDPNTAFRDNLML
-670 AMYDN
+670 ALYDN
-675 HPLVKRMKAED
+675 HPLVTRMRADD
-686 YDKVDYAKALK
+686 YDKVDYAKGLK
-697 LYTDRFKDA
+697 LYADRFKDA

-739 ETWTANVPA
+739 ETWTSNIPV
-748 ITDKDVNSHY
+748 ITDKNMTSRY

-763 NPMVTCYM
+763 NPMVSCYTIF
-771 VYNGEMEYTME
+771 NGDMEYNRKNQLTM
-782 NQMKMQV
+782 QA

-811 VGVNGNLTLR
+811 VGVQGNLSLR
-821 PKETFMFL
+821 PKQTFMFL
-829 IAFQTNKEM
+829 IGFQTNKEM
-838 YEKLM
+838 FEKLM
-843 GIAVAELQNVAN
+843 GIAIAELQNVAN
-855 QGPRA
+855 NGPRP
-860 EDLKKVKEFLIK
+860 EDLKKVKEFLVK
-872 KHSEDLES
+872 KHSEDLEN

-891 YRDGYNP
+891 ERDGLNP
-898 MANYEQIVN
+898 MKDYNDIIN
-907 GITADDVANMAK
+907 GITSDDVANMAK
-919 AVLKGYKKEVVQIP
+919 AVLNGYKKEVVQIP
-933 PRINEIP
+933 E
-940 LLNH
+940 

>member
-1 MKRLTL
+1 MKKLTL
-7 TLLAMLALSAT
+7 TLLAVLALSAT
-18 MLAQQAMPV
+18 MFAQQAMPV

-63 VGSILEEDNQ
+63 VGSILEEDDQ

-125 NVPTTNMNLVDSCI
+125 NVPTTNPRLVDSCI

-144 WSNFISLEGEEIDK
+144 WSSFISLESEEIEK

-177 YEKMLPEIYPNS
+177 YEKILPEIYPNS
-189 PYGHRLPIGTKE
+189 PYGHRLPIGIE
-201 VVSGFDHEAL
+201 PVVGHFEHEAL
-211 RAYYHKWY
+211 RAYYRKWY
-219 RPDLQGIIIVG
+219 RPDLQGIIIIG

-235 EVENHLK
+235 EIENRLK
-242 SIFEDIPAPV
+242 TIFEDIPAPV
-252 NPAERIRFQV
+252 NPAERTRFQV
-262 ADNAEPIVSICT
+262 ADNEEPIVTIGT
-274 DPEETT
+274 DREETT
-280 YDVSVFYKHDIVPFE
+280 YNVMLFYKHDIVPFE
-295 ERGDVQYWIKGYID
+295 ERGDISYWIKDYID
-309 QLVATMYNN
+309 QLVSTMYNN

-323 TQKANPPFIY
+323 TQKGNPPFIY
-333 GGGYY
+333 GYGYY
-338 STFFISDT
+338 GTFYVSDT
-346 KDAWMSAAVAK
+346 KDAWTSMAVAK

-363 EALNAI
+363 EALSAL

-375 MQQYGFTASEFE
+375 MQQYGFTESEFE
-387 RAKADLMKRIE
+387 RAKADLLKRIE

-409 GRIFRPILNHFLTNE
+409 GRLFNPILAHFLTNE

-435 LSQIL
+435 INQVL
-440 PALPVEAIN
+440 PALPLEAIN
-449 QYAAELIREDNI
+449 QYAAELIRQDNI

-466 APEKEGEVLPT
+466 APEKEGEVLPNN
-477 KAELLAMFNKAK
+477 AELLAMFNKAN
-489 EVEVEPYVETVSNE
+489 EVEVEPYKETVSNE

-517 KKHDD
+517 KKHDN
-522 TFDATVLTLKNGVTV
+522 TFDATVLTLKNGVKV

-547 EVLMN
+547 EIMMT
-552 AYSFGGYSVMDQ
+552 AYSFGGYSAMDQ
-564 SDPYTLQEINS
+564 SDPYTLQEINE

-580 GVGNFSAIDL
+580 GLGNFSAIDL

-599 SVHPQI
+599 RVTPSVN
-605 GSLTEGMSGNC
+605 SMTEGISGNC

-630 YFTSPRSD
+630 YFNSIRSD
-638 EEAFQSYITRT
+638 EEAFQSYVTRT
-649 KAMVAN
+649 KAIVAN
-655 AESDPNTAFRDNLMF
+655 AESDPNTAFRDNLMA

-686 YDKVDYAKALK
+686 YDKIDYAKGLK
-697 LYTDRFKDA
+697 LFADRFKDA

-724 LVEQYIGSL
+724 MIEQYIGSL
-733 KTKKND
+733 KTKNNN
-739 ETWTANVPA
+739 ETWTDKAPA
-748 ITDKDVNSHY
+748 ITDKDVNNHS

-771 VYNGEMEYTME
+771 VYNGEVDYTAE
-782 NQMKMQV
+782 NIMKMQV
-789 LSDVMDIVY
+789 LGDVMDIVY

-811 VGVNGNLTLR
+811 VGVNGNLSLR

-829 IAFQTNKEM
+829 IGFQTNKEM

-843 GIAVAELQNVAN
+843 GIAKAELQNVAN
-855 QGPRA
+855 NGPRP

-880 NRYWMNCIQTQ
+880 NRYWMNCIQAKE
-891 YRDGYNP
+891 RDGYNP
-898 MANYEQIVN
+898 MANYVDIVN
-907 GITADDVANMAK
+907 SVTGDDVANMAK
-919 AVLKGYKKEVVQIP
+919 AVLKGYLKEVVQIP
-933 PRINEIP
+933 E
-940 LLNH
+940 

>member
-1 MKRLTL
+1 MKKLTL
-7 TLLAMLALSAT
+7 TLIAMLALSAT
-18 MLAQQAMPV
+18 MFAQQAMPV

-63 VGSILEEDNQ
+63 VGSILENDDQ

-88 KNFPGKALL
+88 KNFPGKGLL

-144 WSNFISLEGEEIDK
+144 WSSFISLEGEEIDK

-189 PYGHRLPIGTKE
+189 PYGHRLPIGTEE
-201 VVSGFDHEAL
+201 VVSGFKHDAL

-242 SIFEDIPAPV
+242 SIFEDIPAPI
-252 NPAERIRFQV
+252 NPAERTRFQV

-274 DPEETT
+274 DPEETN
-280 YDVSVFYKHDIVPFE
+280 YNISLYYKHDIVPFE
-295 ERGDVQYWIKGYID
+295 ERGDVQYWLKGYID
-309 QLVATMYNN
+309 QLVSTMYNN
-318 RLEEL
+318 RMEEL
-323 TQKANPPFIY
+323 TQKANPPFIFGY
-333 GGGYY
+333 GYY
-338 STFFISDT
+338 GTFFVSDT
-346 KDAWMSAAVAK
+346 KDAWTGLAYAK

-363 EALNAI
+363 EALTAI

-387 RAKADLMKRIE
+387 RAKADLMKQIE

-409 GRIFRPILNHFLTNE
+409 SRYFYPILNHFLTNE
-424 PLMGIE
+424 PLLGIE

-435 LSQIL
+435 LGQIM
-440 PALPVEAIN
+440 PMLPVEAIN
-449 QYAAELIREDNI
+449 QYAKELIREDNI

-477 KAELLAMFNKAK
+477 KEELLALFNKAK
-489 EVEVEPYVETVSNE
+489 EIEVEPYKETVSNE

-517 KKHDD
+517 KTHDD
-522 TFDATVLTLKNGVTV
+522 TFDATILTLKNGVKV
-537 IYKPTTFKDD
+537 IYKPTHFKDD
-547 EVLMN
+547 EILMS

-564 SDPYTLQEINS
+564 SDPYTLQQLNE
-575 LATLG
+575 LAGLG
-580 GVGNFSAIDL
+580 GLGNFSAIDL
-590 PKVLAGKKA
+590 PKVLAGKK
-599 SVHPQI
+599 VHV
-605 GSLTEGMSGNC
+605 SGNVNTFTENVSGSC
-616 SARDLETML
+616 SVKDLETMM
-625 QLTYL
+625 QLIYL
-630 YFTSPRSD
+630 SFGTPRSD
-638 EEAFQSYITRT
+638 EEAYQSFITRT
-649 KAMVAN
+649 KAMLANIESNPDVAF
-655 AESDPNTAFRDNLMF
+655 SDNLIF
-670 AMYDN
+670 ALFDN
-675 HPLVKRMKAED
+675 HPLRKRMKAED

-697 LYTDRFKDA
+697 LYADRFKDA

-718 PETFEP
+718 PGTFEP
-724 LVEQYIGSL
+724 MVEQYIGAL

-748 ITDKDVNSHY
+748 ITDKDVTSHY

-763 NPMVTCYM
+763 NPKVTCYM
-771 VYNGEMEYTME
+771 VYNGDMEFNRK
-782 NQMKMQV
+782 NQLTMQV

-811 VGVNGNLTLR
+811 VGVQGNLSLR
-821 PKETFMFL
+821 PKPSFMFL
-829 IAFQTNKEM
+829 IGLDTNKEM

-843 GIAVAELQNVAN
+843 GIAIAELQNVAN
-855 QGPRA
+855 QGPRP
-860 EDLKKVKEFLIK
+860 EDLKKVKEFLVK
-872 KHSEDLES
+872 KHNEDLES
-880 NRYWMNCIQTQ
+880 NRYWMSCIQTMD
-891 YRDGYNP
+891 RDKYNP

-907 GITADDVANMAK
+907 GITSDDVANMAK

-933 PRINEIP
+933 E
-940 LLNH
+940 

>member
-7 TLLAMLALSAT
+7 TIMAMLALSAT
-18 MLAQQAMPV
+18 MFAQQARPV
-27 PFDPNVRRGKLEN
+27 PFDKDVRRGKLEN

-63 VGSILEEDNQ
+63 VGSILEEENQ
-73 QGLAHFLEHMAFNGT
+73 RGLAHFLEHMAFNGLEH
-88 KNFPGKALL
+88 FPKKTMLD
-97 NYMEH
+97 YMER
-102 NGVKFGE
+102 NGVKFGT

-115 SIEQTVYMLT
+115 SFEQTVYMLN
-125 NVPTTNMNLVDSCI
+125 NVPTTNPGLIDSCM
-139 LILHD
+139 LVLHD
-144 WSNFISLEGEEIDK
+144 WSSFISLEDDEIES

-163 LEEMRQGQGAQMRI
+163 LEEMRQGLDAQMRI
-177 YEKMLPEIYPNS
+177 YGKILPEIYPNS
-189 PYGHRLPIGTKE
+189 PYGAPMPIIGTE
-201 VVSGFDHEAL
+201 EIVAHFDHQFL
-211 RAYYHKWY
+211 RDYYNKWY
-219 RPDLQGIIIVG
+219 RPDLQGIIIIG

-235 EVENHLK
+235 KIESRLK
-242 SIFEDIPAPV
+242 EMFADIPAPV
-252 NPAERIRFQV
+252 NPAERVYFPV
-262 ADNAEPIVSICT
+262 ADNAEPIVSVAS
-274 DPEETT
+274 DVEETT
-280 YDVSVFYKHDIVPFE
+280 YNIMVSYKHDIVPFE

-309 QLVATMYNN
+309 ELVSTMYNN
-318 RLEEL
+318 RLREL

-333 GGGYY
+333 GYGYY
-338 STFFISDT
+338 GTFFISDT
-346 KDAWMSAAVAK
+346 KDAWTSYAVAK

-363 EALNAI
+363 KALNAI
-369 VAENKR
+369 VAESKR
-375 MQQYGFTASEFE
+375 MQQYGFTGSEFE

-409 GRIFRPILNHFLTNE
+409 DRYFRPILSHFLTNE

-430 NEYML
+430 NEYTF

-440 PALPVEAIN
+440 PTLPVEAIN

-466 APEKEGEVLPT
+466 GPEKEGEVLPT
-477 KAELLAMFNKAK
+477 KEELLAMFNKAK
-489 EVEVEPYVETVSNE
+489 TVEVEPYVETVSNE

-509 PVKGAIES
+509 PVKGAIDS
-517 KKHDD
+517 KKHDA
-522 TFDATVLTLKNGVTV
+522 TFDATILTLKNGVKV

-547 EVLMN
+547 EILMS

-590 PKVLAGKKA
+590 PKVLAGKKVRVNP
-599 SVHPQI
+599 SI
-605 GSLTEGMSGNC
+605 NTMTEGISGNC

-649 KAMVAN
+649 KAMVTN

-675 HPLVKRMKAED
+675 HPLIKRMKAED
-686 YDKVDYAKALK
+686 YDKVDYSKALK
-697 LYTDRFKDA
+697 LYAERFKDA
-706 NNFVFTFVGNID
+706 NNFVFTFVGNIN

-724 LVEQYIGSL
+724 MIEQYIGAL
-733 KTKKND
+733 NTKKND
-739 ETWTANVPA
+739 ETWTANVPV
-748 ITDKDVNSHY
+748 ITEKDINSHY
-758 TKAME
+758 TKSME

-771 VYNGEMEYTME
+771 IYNGDMEYTAE

-811 VGVNGNLTLR
+811 VGVNGNLSLR

-829 IAFQTNKEM
+829 IGFQTNKEM

-843 GIAVAELQNVAN
+843 GIAVAELQNVSVH
-855 QGPRA
+855 GPRP

-880 NRYWMNCIQTQ
+880 NRYWMNCIQSQ
-891 YRDGYNP
+891 YRDNFNP

-907 GITADDVANMAK
+907 GITSDDVANMAK

-933 PRINEIP
+933 E
-940 LLNH
+940 

>member
-1 MKRLTL
+1 MKKVTL
-7 TLLAMLALSAT
+7 TLLAVLAMSAS
-18 MLAQQAMPV
+18 MFAQQAMPA
-27 PFDPNVRRGKLEN
+27 PFDQNVRRGKLEN

-63 VGSILEEDNQ
+63 VGSILEEENQ
-73 QGLAHFLEHMAFNGT
+73 RGLAHFLEHMAFNGLEH
-88 KNFPGKALL
+88 FPKKTMLD
-97 NYMEH
+97 YMER
-102 NGVKFGE
+102 NGVKFGT

-115 SIEQTVYMLT
+115 SFEQTVYMLN
-125 NVPTTNMNLVDSCI
+125 NVPTTNPGLVDSC
-139 LILHD
+139 LLVLHD
-144 WSNFISLEGEEIDK
+144 WSSFISLEDDEIES

-163 LEEMRQGQGAQMRI
+163 LEEMRQGLDAQSRI
-177 YEKMLPEIYPNS
+177 YDKILPVIYPNS
-189 PYGHRLPIGTKE
+189 PYGVPMPIIGTEE
-201 VVSGFDHEAL
+201 VVAHFDHQFL
-211 RAYYHKWY
+211 RNYYNKWY
-219 RPDLQGIIIVG
+219 RPDLQGIIIIG

-235 EVENHLK
+235 QIESRLK
-242 SIFEDIPAPV
+242 EMFADIPAPV
-252 NPAERIRFQV
+252 DPAERVYFPV
-262 ADNAEPIVSICT
+262 ADNAEPIVAVAT
-274 DPEETT
+274 DVEETS
-280 YDVSVFYKHDIVPFE
+280 YNIMVSYKHDIVPFE
-295 ERGDVQYWIKGYID
+295 ERDDVQYWIKDYID
-309 QLVATMYNN
+309 QLVASMYNN
-318 RLEEL
+318 RMREL

-333 GGGYY
+333 GYGYY
-338 STFFISDT
+338 GTFFISDT
-346 KDAWMSAAVAK
+346 KDAWTSIAVAK
-357 DKDGID
+357 DKDGVD
-363 EALNAI
+363 EAMNAI

-387 RAKADLMKRIE
+387 RAKADLMKRVE
-398 NQYDERDKQET
+398 SQYDERDKQET
-409 GRIFRPILNHFLTNE
+409 ERYFRPILAHFLTNE

-440 PALPVEAIN
+440 PNLPVEAIN
-449 QYAAELIREDNI
+449 QYVPELIREDNI

-466 APEKEGEVLPT
+466 GPEKEGVTMPT
-477 KAELLAMFNKAK
+477 KEELLAMFEKASK
-489 EVEVEPYVETVSNE
+489 QEVEPYVETVSNE

-509 PVKGAIES
+509 PVKGSIAS

-522 TFDATVLTLKNGVTV
+522 TFDATILTLKNGVKV
-537 IYKPTTFKDD
+537 IYKPTTFMDD
-547 EVLMN
+547 EILMSS
-552 AYSFGGYSVMDQ
+552 YSFGGYSVMDQ

-599 SVHPQI
+599 SAHPFI
-605 GSLTEGMSGNC
+605 STMTEGIDGNC
-616 SARDLETML
+616 SVRDLETML

-649 KAMVAN
+649 KSMIAN
-655 AESDPNTAFRDNLMF
+655 IESDPNTAFRDNLMF

-686 YDKVDYAKALK
+686 YDKVDYAKAMK
-697 LYTDRFKDA
+697 LYADRFKDA

-724 LVEQYIGSL
+724 LIEQYLGAL

-739 ETWTANVPA
+739 ETWTANVPV

-771 VYNGEMEYTME
+771 IYNGYKQFNRN
-782 NQMKMQV
+782 NQMTMQA

-811 VGVNGNLTLR
+811 VGVQGNTSLR

-829 IAFQTNKEM
+829 IGFQTNKEM

-843 GIAVAELQNVAN
+843 GIAKVELQNVAN
-855 QGPRA
+855 NGPRP
-860 EDLKKVKEFLIK
+860 EDLKKVKEYLIK

-880 NRYWMNCIQTQ
+880 NRYWMNSIQCKE
-891 YRDGYNP
+891 RDGYNP
-898 MANYEQIVN
+898 MENYTDIIN
-907 GITADDVANMAK
+907 SITGDDVANMAK
-919 AVLKGYKKEVVQIP
+919 AVLKGYLKEVVQIP
-933 PRINEIP
+933 E
-940 LLNH
+940 

>member
-1 MKRLTL
+1 MKKLTL
-7 TLLAMLALSAT
+7 TLIAMLALSAT
-18 MLAQQAMPV
+18 MFAQQAMPV

-63 VGSILEEDNQ
+63 VGSILENDDQ

-88 KNFPGKALL
+88 KNFPGKGLL

-144 WSNFISLEGEEIDK
+144 WSSFISLEGEEIDK

-189 PYGHRLPIGTKE
+189 PYGHRLPIGTEE
-201 VVSGFDHEAL
+201 VVSGFKHDAL

-219 RPDLQGIIIVG
+219 RPDLQGIIIIG
-230 DIDVN
+230 DVDVN

-242 SIFEDIPAPV
+242 SIFEDIPAPI
-252 NPAERIRFQV
+252 NPAERTRFQV

-274 DPEETT
+274 DPEETN
-280 YDVSVFYKHDIVPFE
+280 YNISLYYKHDIVPFE
-295 ERGDVQYWIKGYID
+295 ERGDVQYWLKGYID
-309 QLVATMYNN
+309 QLVSTMYNN
-318 RLEEL
+318 RMEEL
-323 TQKANPPFIY
+323 TQKANPPFIFGY
-333 GGGYY
+333 GYY
-338 STFFISDT
+338 GTFFVSDT
-346 KDAWMSAAVAK
+346 KDAWTGLAYAK

-363 EALNAI
+363 EALTAI

-387 RAKADLMKRIE
+387 RAKADLMKQIE

-409 GRIFRPILNHFLTNE
+409 SRYFYPILNHFLTNE
-424 PLMGIE
+424 PLLGIE

-435 LSQIL
+435 LGQIM
-440 PALPVEAIN
+440 PMLPVEAIN
-449 QYAAELIREDNI
+449 QYAKELIREDNI

-477 KAELLAMFNKAK
+477 KEELLALFNKAK
-489 EVEVEPYVETVSNE
+489 EIEVEPYKETVSNE

-522 TFDATVLTLKNGVTV
+522 TFDATILTLKNGVKV
-537 IYKPTTFKDD
+537 IYKPTHFKDD
-547 EVLMN
+547 EILMS

-564 SDPYTLQEINS
+564 SDPYTLQQLNE
-575 LATLG
+575 LAGLG
-580 GVGNFSAIDL
+580 GLGNFSAIDL
-590 PKVLAGKKA
+590 PKVLAGKK
-599 SVHPQI
+599 VHV
-605 GSLTEGMSGNC
+605 SGNVNTFTENVSGSC
-616 SARDLETML
+616 SVKDLETMM
-625 QLTYL
+625 QLIYL
-630 YFTSPRSD
+630 SFGTPRSD
-638 EEAFQSYITRT
+638 EEAYQSFITRT
-649 KAMVAN
+649 KAMLANIESNPDVAF
-655 AESDPNTAFRDNLMF
+655 SDNLIF
-670 AMYDN
+670 ALFDN
-675 HPLVKRMKAED
+675 HPLRKRMKAED

-697 LYTDRFKDA
+697 LYADRFKDA

-724 LVEQYIGSL
+724 LVEQYIGAL

-748 ITDKDVNSHY
+748 ITDKDVTSHY

-763 NPMVTCYM
+763 NPKVTCYM
-771 VYNGEMEYTME
+771 VYNGDMEFNRK
-782 NQMKMQV
+782 NQLTMQV

-811 VGVNGNLTLR
+811 VGVNASLNNR
-821 PKETFMFL
+821 PKESFMFL
-829 IAFQTNKEM
+829 IGFNTNKEM

-843 GIAVAELQNVAN
+843 GIAKAELQNMAN
-855 QGPRA
+855 QGPRP

-872 KHSEDLES
+872 KHAEDLES

-891 YRDGYNP
+891 DSDGYNP
-898 MANYEQIVN
+898 MANYNEIIN
-907 GITADDVANMAK
+907 GISSSDVANMAK
-919 AVLKGYKKEVVQIP
+919 AVLNGYKKEVVQIP
-933 PRINEIP
+933 E
-940 LLNH
+940 

>member
-7 TLLAMLALSAT
+7 TLLATLALSAT
-18 MLAQQAMPV
+18 MFAQQAMPV

-63 VGSILEEDNQ
+63 VGSILEEEDQ
-73 QGLAHFLEHMAFNGT
+73 RGLAHFLEHMAFNGT
-88 KNFPGKALL
+88 ANFPGKSLL

-109 NVNAWT
+109 NVNAYT

-125 NVPTTNMNLVDSCI
+125 NVPTTNMDLVDSCI

-144 WSNFISLEGEEIDK
+144 WSSFISLEGEEIDK

-163 LEEMRQGQGAQMRI
+163 MEEKRTRNDAQQRMW
-177 YEKMLPEIYPNS
+177 EKMLPDIYPNS
-189 PYGHRLPIGTKE
+189 PYGHRMPIGTDE
-201 VVSGFDHEAL
+201 VIMGFDHEAL

-219 RPDLQGIIIVG
+219 RPDLQGIIIIG

-242 SIFEDIPAPV
+242 AIFEDIPAPI
-252 NPAERIRFQV
+252 NPTERTRFEV
-262 ADNAEPIVSICT
+262 ADNTEPIVSICT
-274 DPEETT
+274 DREETN
-280 YDVSVFYKHDIVPFE
+280 YGVSVYYKHDIVPLE
-295 ERGDVQYWIKGYID
+295 ERNDIQYWLKGYID
-309 QLVATMYNN
+309 QLVAMMYNN
-318 RLEEL
+318 RMEEL
-323 TQKANPPFIY
+323 TQKANPPFIFGY
-333 GGGYY
+333 GYY
-338 STFFISDT
+338 GTFFVSDT
-346 KDAWMSAAVAK
+346 KDAWTSMAYAK

-363 EALNAI
+363 EALTAL
-369 VAENKR
+369 VTENKR

-387 RAKADLMKRIE
+387 RAKADLMKHIE

-409 GRIFRPILNHFLTNE
+409 ARLFNPILAHFLTNE

-440 PALPVEAIN
+440 PNLPVEAIN
-449 QYAAELIREDNI
+449 QYVPELIREDNI

-466 APEKEGEVLPT
+466 APEKEGEKLPS
-477 KAELLAMFNKAK
+477 KAELIEMLNKAK
-489 EVEVEPYVETVSNE
+489 EIEVEPYVETVSNE

-509 PVKGAIES
+509 PVKGSIES

-522 TFDATVLTLKNGVTV
+522 IFDATVLTLKNGVKV

-547 EVLMN
+547 EILMS

-564 SDPYTLQEINS
+564 SDPYTLQEINA

-590 PKVLAGKKA
+590 PKVLAGKRA
-599 SVHPQI
+599 SVYPSI
-605 GSLTEGMSGNC
+605 GMMTEGMSGNC

-638 EEAFQSYITRT
+638 EEAFQSYITRS

-655 AESDPNTAFRDNLMF
+655 AESNPMTAFRDNLMF

-675 HPLVKRMKAED
+675 HPLITRMKADD
-686 YDKVDYAKALK
+686 YDKVDYAKAMK
-697 LYTDRFKDA
+697 LYADRFKDA

-724 LVEQYIGSL
+724 MIEQYIGAL
-733 KTKKND
+733 KTKKNN
-739 ETWTANVPA
+739 ETWTANVPTL
-748 ITDKDVNSHY
+748 TDKDVTSHY

-763 NPMVTCYM
+763 NPMVTCYTIF
-771 VYNGEMEYTME
+771 NGDMEYTRK
-782 NQMKMQV
+782 NQLTLQA
-789 LSDVMDIVY
+789 LNDVMDIVY

-811 VGVNGNLTLR
+811 VGVQGDLSLR
-821 PKETFMFL
+821 PKQTFMFL
-829 IAFQTNKEM
+829 IRFQTNKEM

-843 GIAVAELQNVAN
+843 GIAIAELQNVAN
-855 QGPRA
+855 QGPRP
-860 EDLKKVKEFLIK
+860 EDLKKVKEFLVK
-872 KHSEDLES
+872 KHSEDLEK
-880 NRYWMNCIQTQ
+880 NFYWLNCIQTQ
-891 YRDGYNP
+891 ERDGYNP
-898 MANYEQIVN
+898 MQDYNDIIN
-907 GITADDVANMAK
+907 SITADDVANMAK
-919 AVLKGYKKEVVQIP
+919 AILKGYKKEVVQIP
-933 PRINEIP
+933 E
-940 LLNH
+940 